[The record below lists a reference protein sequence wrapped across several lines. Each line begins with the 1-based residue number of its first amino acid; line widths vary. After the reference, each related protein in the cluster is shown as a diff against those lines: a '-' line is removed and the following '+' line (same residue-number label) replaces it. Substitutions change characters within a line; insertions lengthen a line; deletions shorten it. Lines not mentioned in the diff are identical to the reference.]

1 MQAEIA
7 KKYNK
12 YQKLVASD
20 PQNSHYMRKMKKYEQ
35 RLGQQ
40 SGGDALDESADL
52 VNQINQLLDVQHNR
66 EILAPNLQRGG
77 DKPNNKRAMQTMQ
90 NADLVREF
98 RRGVRELDDLLD
110 L

>member
-20 PQNSHYMRKMKKYEQ
+20 PQNRHYMRKMKKYEQ

-40 SGGDALDESADL
+40 SGGDLAEEPDIL
-52 VNQINQLLDVQHNR
+52 VHQINQMLDNQQNR
-66 EILAPNLQRGG
+66 GALNLQRGG
-77 DKPNNKRAMQTMQ
+77 DRHNHMRGAHND
-90 NADLVREF
+90 DLVREF
-98 RRGVRELDDLLD
+98 RNGVRELDDLLD